1 MDSHASVV
9 DARVLQLGRA
19 LDHGQRGV
27 EALVAQD
34 GGDVLQPGHR
44 VPELGAGQPV
54 DRAGRRDGV
63 DGLAA
68 LQPDGVEVGQVQV

>member
-1 MDSHASVV
+1 MRESWSSGE
-9 DARVLQLGRA
+9 LLN
-19 LDHGQRGV
+19 HGQRGV

-44 VPELGAGQPV
+44 VAQLGAGQPV

-63 DGLAA
+63 DGLAP
-68 LQPDGVEVGQVQV
+68 LEPDGVEVGQVQV